1 MFFLP
6 AARIPEWFENQIRGP
21 SISFW
26 FRNKFPALAL
36 CLTAG
41 PVVECRGGRIHFDL
55 TVIIN
60 GRENFCRSN
69 LYHSFFI
76 EMDHIFLIDL
86 QKIKLEDNMDEAL
99 SGNEWNHAEL
109 SVAVRS
115 PARISA
121 KERAIHVFKEKS
133 NMEDIQFIDPYKTRQ
148 LNDSLCSPDSSCKRR
163 KLDDGLYS
171 PDSSSTVSTQIRGTT
186 SIDGKF
192 SFFVLSLFLILDFP
206 FILIFYINVTSEK
219 EHFD

>member
-41 PVVECRGGRIHFDL
+41 PVIERGGGHISFDL

-60 GRENFCRSN
+60 DRENFRCSG
-69 LYHSFFI
+69 LYFSLFI
-76 EMDHIFLIDL
+76 QMDHIFLIDL
-86 QKIKLEDNMDEAL
+86 QKIKFEDNMDEAL

-121 KERAIHVFKEKS
+121 KETAIHVFKLKS
-133 NMEDIQFIDPYKTRQ
+133 NMQDIQFIDPYKTSQ

-171 PDSSSTVSTQIRGTT
+171 PDSSSTVSTQRRGTT
-186 SIDGKF
+186 RIDGKF
-192 SFFVLSLFLILDFP
+192 SFFCAIFVSNFRFP
-206 FILIFYINVTSEK
+206 VYSDLLHKCNK
-219 EHFD
+219 

>member
-1 MFFLP
+1 MFLLP
-6 AARIPEWFENQIRGP
+6 AASIPEWFENQIRGP

-41 PVVECRGGRIHFDL
+41 PVIECRGGQLHFDL

-109 SVAVRS
+109 SVVVGS
-115 PARISA
+115 SGRISA
-121 KERAIHVFKEKS
+121 KETAIHVFKLKS

-148 LNDSLCSPDSSCKRR
+148 LNDSLCR

-171 PDSSSTVSTQIRGTT
+171 PDSSSTVSTQRRGTT
-186 SIDGKF
+186 RIDGKF
-192 SFFVLSLFLILDFP
+192 SFFCAIFVSNFRFP
-206 FILIFYINVTSEK
+206 VYSDLLHKCNK
-219 EHFD
+219 